1 MKAILTWR
9 TAEQTEVESKAVL
22 GPAVSDASI
31 SLNFLVTLTSKF
43 LFFLFCSSHFECWS
57 PSLTLP

>member
-31 SLNFLVTLTSKF
+31 SLNFLVMAGPREKGVDQ
-43 LFFLFCSSHFECWS
+43 
-57 PSLTLP
+57 PTLPILLSGRTV